1 MEFFVRRMAEYL
13 NYTNPHFRPSSRNP
27 PRTIHEAP
35 SREGQPE
42 NYQQLT
48 INLHLNRT
56 RQYGQSIV
64 NAIAVLAV
72 LPTQYQRL
80 GRIPWLYRLV
90 VHRSSVVHG
99 APN

>member
-64 NAIAVLAV
+64 NAILHKPFRAGRVNLKE
-72 LPTQYQRL
+72 QRQQ
-80 GRIPWLYRLV
+80 
-90 VHRSSVVHG
+90 H
-99 APN
+99 NNNK

>member
-1 MEFFVRRMAEYL
+1 MG
-13 NYTNPHFRPSSRNP
+13 
-27 PRTIHEAP
+27 EAP

-64 NAIAVLAV
+64 NAILYKPFRAGRVNLKEQQQQHEKKTEKTIVCKDSSPPNGVVSGRVLGHRWHV
-72 LPTQYQRL
+72 HTCCQPGDTPTVR
-80 GRIPWLYRLV
+80 
-90 VHRSSVVHG
+90 
-99 APN
+99 

>member
-64 NAIAVLAV
+64 NAILHKPFRAGRVNLKE
-72 LPTQYQRL
+72 QQQQNEKKKDQR
-80 GRIPWLYRLV
+80 
-90 VHRSSVVHG
+90 
-99 APN
+99 